1 MKKLIV
7 IPALFLAVGLSL
19 SAKEKRLE
27 NISGLWDVRVLT
39 RVGFIDSS
47 GRLAINP
54 QFDEVGFFSEGLCP
68 ARRGPLWGYLDRT
81 GRFAIQPQFEEAAYF
96 SEGLAAVSVRGRKG
110 YIDRAG
116 VKAIAPVFEDA
127 GPFQEGRARVKLAGR
142 WGFLDLKGNRVG
154 PTGYE
159 QARDFFE
166 GLAAVRM
173 RGQWGYIDK
182 QGRVVIPFRFP
193 SAEDFAEGRAVVG
206 TLRGVSFIDTQGRV
220 LFAGRNFSQ
229 AQYFSEG
236 LAAVRLAASGL
247 VGFIKDD
254 GATAILPR
262 YAQALPFCDGLAA
275 VSLGER
281 WGYIDRQGKTV
292 IDFQFQRADC
302 FINGLARVV
311 LRGREG
317 YLDRQG
323 RMVWQPGQGPSSPTW
338 SQKDARTP
346 SAGTVIRY
354 NMGGLTDIL
363 IQAGEVTYT
372 YSKYV
377 GQNPYAEGSIED
389 YKLFT
394 EKATVGPA
402 ELDKLLAVFR
412 GNGFDRMEK
421 VYGKLE
427 EGERY
432 YGITLS
438 LTRGGKEKTVLFK
451 SNPKTEAPP
460 AFAAIEKALLDF
472 VKDKFK
478 K

>member
-1 MKKLIV
+1 
-7 IPALFLAVGLSL
+7 
-19 SAKEKRLE
+19 
-27 NISGLWDVRVLT
+27 
-39 RVGFIDSS
+39 
-47 GRLAINP
+47 
-54 QFDEVGFFSEGLCP
+54 
-68 ARRGPLWGYLDRT
+68 
-81 GRFAIQPQFEEAAYF
+81 
-96 SEGLAAVSVRGRKG
+96 VSVQGRKG
-110 YIDRAG
+110 FIDRAG
-116 VKAIAPVFEDA
+116 ARAITPTFEDA
-127 GPFQEGRARVKLAGR
+127 GPFQEGRARVRLAGR
-142 WGFLDLKGNRVG
+142 WGFLDQKGSRVG
-154 PTGYE
+154 PIGYE
-159 QARDFFE
+159 QARDFYE
-166 GLAAVRM
+166 GLAAVRL
-173 RGQWGYIDK
+173 RGLWGYIDK
-182 QGRVVIPFRFP
+182 QGKVVIPFRFP

-206 TLRGVSFIDTQGRV
+206 TLHGANYIDARGRV
-220 LFAGRNFSQ
+220 LFAGRNFPL

-236 LAAVRLAASGL
+236 LAAVRLAAGGL

-262 YAQALPFCDGLAA
+262 YAQGLPFCGGLAA

-338 SQKDARTP
+338 SQKAALAPT
-346 SAGTVIRY
+346 AGTVIRY

-363 IQAGEVTYT
+363 IQNGEVTYT
-372 YSKYV
+372 SSKYV
-377 GQNPYAEGSIED
+377 GQNPVAEGSMED
-389 YKLFT
+389 YKFFT
-394 EKATVGPA
+394 EKAAVSPG
-402 ELDKLLAVFR
+402 ELDKLLGVFR
-412 GNGFDRMEK
+412 ANRFDRMED

-432 YGITLS
+432 YGIALS
-438 LTRGGKEKTVLFK
+438 LASDGKEKTVLFK
-451 SNPKTEAPP
+451 SNPKTEPPP
-460 AFAAIEKALLDF
+460 AFTAIEKALLDF